1 MISCQSEQVISTL
14 AWLYLFLSPPYA
26 RFIYTNALAL
36 RSRTLP
42 LFRQNKVRP
51 FIEVV
56 DSGGVVG
63 NKDWV
68 RLTPW
73 LSPQPE
79 NTNNFSTYIYFRIGK
94 VVEQSPTPKR
104 KPLLGPSVPP
114 WPPASRDV
122 GPPKTR

>member
-1 MISCQSEQVISTL
+1 MISYQSETSDFHSHMAL
-14 AWLYLFLSPPYA
+14 SLHFSLYACFTYQ
-26 RFIYTNALAL
+26 NALAL
-36 RSRTLP
+36 RTRTLP
-42 LFRQNKVRP
+42 LFRQNKVRS

-56 DSGGVVG
+56 DSGGGVG
-63 NKDWV
+63 NKNWV
-68 RLTPW
+68 RLIPW

-79 NTNNFSTYIYFRIGK
+79 NMNNFSTYIYFRIGK

>member
-1 MISCQSEQVISTL
+1 M
-14 AWLYLFLSPPYA
+14 YGGGGGG
-26 RFIYTNALAL
+26 
-36 RSRTLP
+36 
-42 LFRQNKVRP
+42 
-51 FIEVV
+51 
-56 DSGGVVG
+56 GGVVVAG
-63 NKDWV
+63 KREWV
-68 RLTPW
+68 RLNPR

-79 NTNNFSTYIYFRIGK
+79 NINNVSTYIYFRIGK

>member
-1 MISCQSEQVISTL
+1 M
-14 AWLYLFLSPPYA
+14 YLDN
-26 RFIYTNALAL
+26 T
-36 RSRTLP
+36 
-42 LFRQNKVRP
+42 KVRS
-51 FIEVV
+51 FIGLV
-56 DSGGVVG
+56 DGGGGGVVAG
-63 NKDWV
+63 KREWV
-68 RLTPW
+68 RLAPR

-79 NTNNFSTYIYFRIGK
+79 NINNVSTYIYFRIGK

>member
-1 MISCQSEQVISTL
+1 M
-14 AWLYLFLSPPYA
+14 ALSLPFSFYA
-26 RFIYTNALAL
+26 HFTYRNALAL
-36 RSRTLP
+36 LTRTLP
-42 LFRQNKVRP
+42 LFRQSKVRS
-51 FIEVV
+51 FIELV

-63 NKDWV
+63 TKKKNKTKNWV

-79 NTNNFSTYIYFRIGK
+79 NRNNFSTYIYFRIGK